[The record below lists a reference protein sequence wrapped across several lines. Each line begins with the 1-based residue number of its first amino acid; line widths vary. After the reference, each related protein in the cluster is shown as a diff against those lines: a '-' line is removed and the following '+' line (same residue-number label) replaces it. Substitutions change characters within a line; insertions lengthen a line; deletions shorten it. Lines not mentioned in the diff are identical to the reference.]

1 MVCAGRIEITLYDIE
16 LAIDLRQSTRRLE
29 IDVVRKPI
37 VWIVHKVELDG
48 IPLPN
53 TNKFAG
59 HPAAKRPERVC
70 DTLGYRK
77 DDLLNVQLHDH
88 LGRLTSWEWWWAP
101 GRPSR
106 RS

>member
-1 MVCAGRIEITLYDIE
+1 MK
-16 LAIDLRQSTRRLE
+16 

-37 VWIVHKVELDG
+37 VRMVHKVELDG

-59 HPAAKRPERVC
+59 HSAAKCPERVC

-77 DDLLNVQLHDH
+77 DDLLGLQLHNH
-88 LGRLTSWEWWWAP
+88 LGRLTSWEWWWDRLGVRQDGLDGP
-101 GRPSR
+101 PLQGTR
-106 RS
+106 RLLRRLLSTLPLRRR